1 MELENK
7 NKNDTSSVINT
18 INSPKKSDNIF
29 EELSW
34 TLDFW
39 DTQDEYIWPKKKDKV
54 YYLKLIN
61 SNLVLF
67 NVIILIWI
75 SLLYWFLVVQ
85 DNETLY
91 NKWFLDPFCDVLLSS
106 EMKNTWDYC
115 SSVASLLLD
124 YKKKKSDLEEEIWK
138 KLSLIIRDT
147 YVIENF
153 VNSKEVSFLMDSKNS
168 RLKVLNIL
176 SDFDRMK
183 NDFSGLDKWMIYCP
197 KISMISGWELDITC
211 DANSSWWN
219 WWIIWYSED
228 DSSQKVEW
236 TSISIASSFLNFIE
250 RNSSYNFTLVEK
262 PKVFTSDDVIWK
274 WYTKK
279 TTINFKLKYNNLKT
293 TLSL

>member
-29 EELSW
+29 EELSG
-34 TLDFW
+34 TLDFG
-39 DTQDEYIWPKKKDKV
+39 DTQDEYIGPKKKDKV

-67 NVIILIWI
+67 NVIILIGI
-75 SLLYWFLVVQ
+75 SLLYGFLVVQ

-91 NKWFLDPFCDVLLSS
+91 NKGFLDPFCDVLLSS
-106 EMKNTWDYC
+106 EMKNTGDYC

-124 YKKKKSDLEEEIWK
+124 YKKKKSDLEEEIGK

-183 NDFSGLDKWMIYCP
+183 NDFSGLDKGMIYCP
-197 KISMISGWELDITC
+197 KISMISGGELDITC
-211 DANSSWWN
+211 DANSSGWN
-219 WWIIWYSED
+219 GGIIGYSED
-228 DSSQKVEW
+228 DSSQKVEG

-262 PKVFTSDDVIWK
+262 PKVFTSDDVIGK
-274 WYTKK
+274 GYTKK